1 MDSKSKRNT
10 VIGKLF
16 DDVYLK
22 DKYSDVCRDG
32 FSISSFKPYKLDR
45 DPLLENILLRFPI
58 LNSFE
63 MSISDIKSNN
73 FFFFTKNS
81 IYDGVK
87 YVNIMSIGKVSDEY
101 YLSVNIAPITNHL
114 PNEVLDKVYGL
125 KNTKDLY
132 KLINTILLTFSRMGA
147 IDTST
152 IVHHSL
158 N

>member
-1 MDSKSKRNT
+1 MDSKSKRDT

-16 DDVYLK
+16 DDAYLK
-22 DKYSDVCRDG
+22 NKYGDVYRDG
-32 FSISSFKPYKLDR
+32 ASISSFKPYKLDR

-58 LNSFE
+58 LDSFE
-63 MSISDIKSNN
+63 MSTTDIKSNN
-73 FFFFTKNS
+73 FFFFSKNS
-81 IYDGVK
+81 IYGGVK
-87 YVNIMSIGKVSDEY
+87 YTNIMSIGKVSGEY
-101 YLSVNIAPITNHL
+101 YLSVNITPIGEYL
-114 PNEVLDKVYGL
+114 SGESLDKVYGL

-147 IDTST
+147 IDTPT